1 MTTKSA
7 ALVYQIK
14 ITLQDSKP
22 PIWRR
27 LLVIESVSLYKLH
40 QIIQVAMGWTDSHLH
55 QFIVGEEYYGVP
67 GSEDWRP
74 VLDERRYHLNQ
85 IAPSENSKFVYEYDF
100 GDSWDH
106 VILVEKIQPSESGM
120 KYPFCIKGKQAC
132 PPEDVGG
139 VWGYLEFLEAI
150 NNSAHK
156 EHDNYVKWI
165 GEKFDPAKF
174 DVDKVNQA
182 LRKIR

>member
-27 LLVIESVSLYKLH
+27 LLVMESVSLYKLH

-55 QFIVGEEYYGVP
+55 QFIIGEEYYGVP
-67 GSEDWRP
+67 SSEDWRP
-74 VLDERRYHLNQ
+74 VLDERRYRLNQ

-106 VILVEKIQPSESGM
+106 VILVEKIQPSESDM
-120 KYPFCIKGKQAC
+120 KYPFCTKGKQAC

-150 NNSAHK
+150 SSSAHK
-156 EHDNYVKWI
+156 EHDNYVEWV

-174 DVDKVNQA
+174 DIDKVNQE

>member
-7 ALVYQIK
+7 ELVYQIK

-27 LLVIESVSLYKLH
+27 LLVMESVSLYKLH
-40 QIIQVAMGWTDSHLH
+40 QIFQVAMGWTDSHLH
-55 QFIVGEEYYGVP
+55 QFIVGEKYYGIP
-67 GSEDWRP
+67 SSEDWRP
-74 VLDERRYHLNQ
+74 VLDERRYRLNQ
-85 IAPSENSKFVYEYDF
+85 IAPAENSKFIYEYDF
-100 GDSWDH
+100 GDSWGH

-120 KYPFCIKGKQAC
+120 KYPICVKGKQAC

-139 VWGYLEFLEAI
+139 VWGYLEFLEAMSS
-150 NNSAHK
+150 SAHK
-156 EHDNYVKWI
+156 EHDKYVAWV

-174 DVDKVNQA
+174 DINKVNQA